1 MRWVDFKDS
10 VKRFWSEYKHQKSGM
25 FGLALLII
33 LVILAVAAPII
44 TNPNIPKEWQ
54 TGQYWVTNPK
64 NAPPSWENYFTKTT
78 KAPEK
83 VFKINN
89 MHITT
94 KKNGS
99 YTVYTLTFTYYMKY
113 NVPPKDIVI
122 TGINSTSQTSSSN
135 NSYQP
140 PKPLKMS
147 ILVQRPPEK
156 GVKYNDVLLLSNYP
170 ITGSAALQLSYT
182 PQVKNLL
189 FYWLYENGAYKLP
202 MQLPSALPLETKV
215 NQLVFQLQ
223 MNNTLYGYY
232 QSADPMK
239 ILFGRITDNKGN
251 VLPLQSII
259 YNTQGL
265 KGPYKFTITVVAP
278 PNVTANF
285 NNFEVVMVGRTYGLL
300 GTDQMGRPIAVG
312 LLWGI
317 RVALAIGISVAA
329 STVII
334 GILIGVTSAYLGGWA
349 DEFIQRVT
357 EFMMTLPVLPMLI
370 LLSLYL
376 GGRINLS
383 QLVGILVLFG
393 WMGTTKVARSMALQI
408 KEQTYIE
415 AARALGAGTGRIVF
429 KHIVPQLLPYAFA
442 NIALSVP
449 GAILSEAGLS
459 FLGLTN
465 PNLITWGQMLNNA
478 QSNGATINGYWW
490 QVIPPGLAIAIVG
503 LIFVLIGVSLDTV
516 LNPRLKR
523 A

>member
-25 FGLALLII
+25 VGLALLII
-33 LVILAVAAPII
+33 LVILAIAAPII

-54 TGQYWVTNPK
+54 TGQYWITNPK

-83 VFKINN
+83 VFTIND
-89 MHITT
+89 MKLAT

-99 YTVYTLTFTYYMKY
+99 YTVYTLTINYYMRY

-122 TGINSTSQTSSSN
+122 TGLQSN
-135 NSYQP
+135 AS
-140 PKPLKMS
+140 KPQNTPEVS

-156 GVKYNDVLLLSNYP
+156 GVKYNDVLVLSGAKLPN
-170 ITGSAALQLSYT
+170 GGALQLAYT
-182 PQVKNLL
+182 PQTKQLV
-189 FYWLYENGAYKLP
+189 FYWLYENGILKLP
-202 MQLPSALPLETKV
+202 MMNIPSALPLETKLLYL
-215 NQLVFQLQ
+215 NQQIQ
-223 MNNTLYGYY
+223 MNGTLYSYF
-232 QSADPMK
+232 QSADIMR
-239 ILFGRITDNKGN
+239 IIFGQVTDKNGKP
-251 VLPLQSII
+251 LPLSEIVYNAPGLQGNYKII
-259 YNTQGL
+259 
-265 KGPYKFTITVVAP
+265 ITVKAP
-278 PNVTANF
+278 SNVKVNF
-285 NNFEVVMVGRTYGLL
+285 DKFEVALVGRTYGLL
-300 GTDQMGRPIAVG
+300 GTDQMGRPIAIG

-478 QSNGATINGYWW
+478 QANGATINGYWW